1 MPEILITLAII
12 VIKVVTFTFLVVL
25 PLVPLSVYFERR
37 FSAIIQDRV
46 GPNRVGIPLTLFGAK
61 KDFHFFGLI
70 QPIADGIKLF
80 LKEDFTPNH
89 VRKAFYWLAPA
100 LTVVPALITVCV
112 VPFGPDVTLFGHTEK
127 LVIADIDIGPLFI
140 FAISSLTVYGIT
152 LAGWASNSKFPFI
165 GGVRSTAQMIS
176 YEICL
181 GLSIIPVLLY
191 FGELNLSN
199 IVEEQA
205 KNGWLLLPL
214 WNEAGNILSAGYWAT
229 CGPQWLF
236 FIPAFIAFLIFTISI
251 FAETNRMP
259 FDLPEC
265 ETELVGGYHTEY
277 SSMKFAM
284 FFMGEYAAMVIGSA
298 LIITLFLGGW
308 SFGFG
313 LDDAIANF
321 AIGDF
326 KIGGLIHVGIFLGKL
341 IAFILFF
348 ILVRWT
354 VPRFRY
360 DQLMKLGWVIFFEAA
375 LINVFLAALI
385 IAAPEFKTT
394 IIASGSVLLVV
405 VTTAVIWVAKVSE
418 PPAKILRA

>member
-1 MPEILITLAII
+1 MPDLFLQLAII
-12 VIKVVTFTFLVVL
+12 LVKIVTLTFIVVL
-25 PLVPLSVYFERR
+25 PLVPISVYFERR

-46 GPNRVGIPLTLFGAK
+46 GPNRVGIPLSLFGFK

-70 QPIADGIKLF
+70 QPMADGIKLF
-80 LKEDFTPNH
+80 LKEDFTPNY
-89 VRKAFYWLAPA
+89 VRKSFYWLAPA

-112 VPFGPDVTLFGHTEK
+112 VPFGSPITIFGHTEK
-127 LVIADIDIGPLFI
+127 LVIADIDVGPLFV
-140 FAISSLTVYGIT
+140 FAIASLSVYGIT
-152 LAGWASNSKFPFI
+152 LAGWSSNSKFPFI

-181 GLSIIPVLLY
+181 GLSIIPVLMY
-191 FGELNLSN
+191 FGELNLGK
-199 IVEEQA
+199 IVQHQA
-205 KNGWLLLPL
+205 DHGWLLLPF
-214 WNEAGNILSAGYWAT
+214 WQNGTLSLPDMQTA
-229 CGPQWLF
+229 LF
-236 FIPAFIAFLIFTISI
+236 WIPAFIAFIIFTISI

-277 SSMKFAM
+277 SSMKFAL

-298 LIITLFLGGW
+298 MVVTLFLGGW
-308 SFGFG
+308 SAGFG
-313 LDDAIANF
+313 LDPLIAKLS
-321 AIGDF
+321 IGEF
-326 KIGGLIHVGIFLGKL
+326 QIGGFIHLGIFLTKL

-385 IAAPEFKTT
+385 LAAPYLTK
-394 IIASGSVLLVV
+394 IILGIGAVLLIA
-405 VTTAVIWVAKVSE
+405 VTTAVVWVAKVSE
-418 PPAKILRA
+418 AHAKPLRA